1 MVEYANDTE
10 KANVQDAA
18 REGTAAARPESGVSI
33 YVVDDEPMVGE
44 LAATVLEMDGFQ
56 TRLFRDPAEALK
68 ALITANPRPVLL
80 LTDFNM
86 NGLNGMELI
95 ERCKRTQPT
104 LKTILCSGT
113 VGMDIIQRYPVK
125 PDHFIRKPFQPINI
139 LVDTVRLVLAR

>member
-1 MVEYANDTE
+1 MVEDTSGTGQS
-10 KANVQDAA
+10 NVQDA
-18 REGTAAARPESGVSI
+18 TAGEPAAVLSESGALI
-33 YVVDDEPMVGE
+33 YAVDDEPIVGD
-44 LAATVLEMDGFQ
+44 LVATLLEMGGFKI
-56 TRLFRDPAEALK
+56 RLFRDPAEALK